1 MLQGFGKIMTDKKT
15 VLIHSIRD
23 SMTNLAD
30 SMEHFKPDYIY
41 LLTPKFYANGKAALA
56 KMEIEERNKQT
67 FGPNVNHVK
76 YVDLRIIEDAW
87 SQSTM
92 LEMHQKIDE
101 IKKDAQQ
108 RAGKSRC
115 EFYAGLSDG
124 PGLMSPSIAFSA
136 VLHNMKTYFTR
147 GRRPYYDKQYV
158 LEIDNLNKITNVKNW
173 LDSKIM
179 NQRNLRYLKHI
190 IDFEDDGVSE
200 INTKNLEGVM
210 TETVKA
216 INNALKKLEEYELI
230 TIEGKR
236 NRRISSTELGRLTIN
251 LGLGSGV

>member
-1 MLQGFGKIMTDKKT
+1 MYEKRT

-30 SMEHFKPDYIY
+30 SIEHFKPDYIY
-41 LLTPKFYANGKAALA
+41 LLTPKFYAEGKAALA

-67 FGPNVNHVK
+67 FGPNVDYVE
-76 YVDLRIIEDAW
+76 YVDLRIINDAW

-101 IKKDAQQ
+101 IKKDAQK
-108 RAGKSRC
+108 RAAKNHC

-190 IDFEDDGVSE
+190 IDFEDAGVSE
-200 INTKNLEGVM
+200 IGTKNLKGVM
-210 TETVKA
+210 TETTKA
-216 INNALKKLEEYELI
+216 IDNALKKLGEYELI

-236 NRRISSTELGRLTIN
+236 NRKIASTELGRLTIN
-251 LGLGSGV
+251 LGLGGES

>member
-1 MLQGFGKIMTDKKT
+1 MYEKRT

-30 SMEHFKPDYIY
+30 SIEHFKPDYIY
-41 LLTPKFYANGKAALA
+41 LLTPKFYAEGKAALA

-67 FGPNVNHVK
+67 FGPNVDHVK
-76 YVDLRIIEDAW
+76 YVDLRIINDAW

-92 LEMHQKIDE
+92 MEMHQKIDE
-101 IKKDAQQ
+101 IKKDALK
-108 RAGKSRC
+108 RAAKNHC

-173 LDSKIM
+173 LDSKMM
-179 NQRNLRYLKHI
+179 NQRNIRYLKHI
-190 IDFEDDGVSE
+190 IDFENDGVSD
-200 INTKNLEGVM
+200 IGTKDIEEVM
-210 TETVKA
+210 TETTKA
-216 INNALKKLEEYELI
+216 INNALKKLEKYELI
-230 TIEGKR
+230 TIEGKK
-236 NRRISSTELGRLTIN
+236 NRKISSTELGRLTIN
-251 LGLGSGV
+251 LGLGGE

>member
-1 MLQGFGKIMTDKKT
+1 MLKGLGSHVSGKKR

-30 SMEHFKPDYIY
+30 SIDYFNPEYIY
-41 LLTPKFYANGKAALA
+41 LLSPRFYAEGKAALA

-67 FGPNVNHVK
+67 FGPNVDHVE
-76 YVDLRIIEDAW
+76 YVDLRVIEDAW

-92 LEMHQKIDE
+92 MEVYQILDE

-108 RAGKSRC
+108 RAKNNPC
-115 EFYAGLSDG
+115 EFFAGLSDG
-124 PGLMSPSIAFSA
+124 PGLISPSIAFSA

-158 LEIDNLNKITNVKNW
+158 LPIDNLNQITDVKNW

-179 NQRNLRYLKHI
+179 NRRNLRYLERI
-190 IDFEDDGVSE
+190 ISFEDDGVSE
-200 INTKNLEGVM
+200 IGTKNIKEVM
-210 TETVKA
+210 IETTKA
-216 INNALKKLEEYELI
+216 IDNALNKLHVKGLI
-230 TIEGKR
+230 EIKGKR

-251 LGLGSGV
+251 LGFGAER